1 MLIRDALGQSIP
13 LRILG
18 NVCSRAI
25 NEAGV
30 RCGVTLSAA
39 HHALL
44 TLALQ
49 DVNGVLNIMIS
60 TAASLPECRSVMD
73 PLISLSLWSEIKR
86 ESIEFG
92 QDSVLYKVCRSV

>member
-13 LRILG
+13 LGILG
-18 NVCSRAI
+18 NVCSRDS

-30 RCGVTLSAA
+30 RYGVTLSAA

-44 TLALQ
+44 TPALQ

-60 TAASLPECRSVMD
+60 AAASLWECRSMMD
-73 PLISLSLWSEIKR
+73 PLISLPLWSGK
-86 ESIEFG
+86 
-92 QDSVLYKVCRSV
+92 

>member
-30 RCGVTLSAA
+30 RYGVTPPAA

-60 TAASLPECRSVMD
+60 AAASVLACRSVMD
-73 PLISLSLWSEIKR
+73 PLISHFSMVRK
-86 ESIEFG
+86 
-92 QDSVLYKVCRSV
+92 